1 MSQTLRLWH
10 DPLGFQQATGERY
23 GEPFT
28 LHMHPVGPLVVVSDP
43 ESVHHVLTGDA
54 ETFRAGSANG
64 RILPILECGSVLV
77 VDGEEHQQRRHLLMP
92 LFRTTSVTR
101 LADTMVSETRRAMR
115 SWPVD
120 RPFSLLPSLRDITL
134 EVILRAVIAV
144 PDPTSHRELAAQV
157 RRMLSPSASAA
168 LWLGR
173 GRRSWWSPARVFERH
188 RRAVHVLVRDELVRR
203 RHRAGEARP
212 GDVLDVLMSGTA
224 ADGAPLDDRSICDEV
239 VTLLLAGHETTSTA
253 LAWAF
258 ERVLRH
264 PSVLDRARGAIADD
278 DNAYMDALIRESLR
292 SRPPLVDAVR
302 MATRP
307 LRLGGRNIPVGAII
321 MVSIPLVHHRDDVY
335 PDPEAFRPERFADHH
350 PRPNEWV
357 PFGGG
362 TRRCLGADLAMLE
375 MTKVIETVLA
385 RADLAADGPP
395 EHARLF
401 GTALVPSGRAS
412 VVVRGGFGS
421 AGPG

>member
-1 MSQTLRLWH
+1 MAQTLRLWH
-10 DPLGFQQATGERY
+10 DPLGFQQAIRDGY

-28 LHMHPVGPLVVVSDP
+28 LRVHPVGPLVVVSDP
-43 ESVHHVLTGDA
+43 ASVHEVLTGDA
-54 ETFRAGSANG
+54 ERFQAGRANG

-77 VDGEEHQQRRHLLMP
+77 IDGEEHRHRRHLLMP
-92 LFRTTSVTR
+92 SFRTTSLSR
-101 LADTMVSETRRAMR
+101 LGDTMVGETERAMR

-134 EVILRAVIAV
+134 EVILRAVIAL
-144 PDPTSHRELAAQV
+144 PNPTSHRELAARV

-173 GRRSWWSPARVFERH
+173 GRRSWWSPARVFER
-188 RRAVHVLVRDELVRR
+188 RGAAVHVVIRDELIRR
-203 RHRAGEARP
+203 RQRSGDDGPR
-212 GDVLDVLMSGTA
+212 DVLDVLMSGTA
-224 ADGAPLDDRSICDEV
+224 ADGDPLDDRSICDEV

-264 PSVLDRARGAIADD
+264 PEVLARARRAIADD
-278 DNAYMDALIRESLR
+278 DNFYLDALIRESLR

-302 MATRP
+302 MAARP
-307 LRLGGRNIPVGAII
+307 VQLAGRDIPVGGII

-335 PDPEAFRPERFADHH
+335 SDPEAFRPERFVDHR
-350 PRPNEWV
+350 PGPNEWV

-375 MTKVIETVLA
+375 MTKVIATVLA
-385 RADLAADGPP
+385 RANLAPNGPP
-395 EHARLF
+395 EQARLF
-401 GTALVPSGRAS
+401 GTALVPSKRAS
-412 VVVRGGFGS
+412 VVRR
-421 AGPG
+421 AGCA